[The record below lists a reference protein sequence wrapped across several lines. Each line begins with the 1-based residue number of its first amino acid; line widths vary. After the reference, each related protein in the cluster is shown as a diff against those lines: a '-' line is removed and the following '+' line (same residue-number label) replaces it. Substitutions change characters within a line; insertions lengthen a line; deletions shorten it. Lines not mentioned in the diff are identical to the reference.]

1 MFKKLQEKWGVT
13 PFQLLLVLV
22 TFAVGGSLS
31 GVIGTT
37 IMSQFTLNNKLI
49 YIPLYI
55 FVVTL
60 AWPICV
66 LAVSIFTGQFSF
78 FRKYLYK
85 IGVRL
90 KLVSPIKI
98 VETNKKQTQHIAI
111 FASGAGSNAL
121 KIIQHFQDNTEIKI
135 ALIVC
140 NKPNAGVLKIA
151 DDYHIPTLLIEKE
164 AFFKGNAYVPE
175 LKKHDINFIVLAGFL
190 WKVPDTLIKHFENK
204 IINIHPALLPKYG
217 GKGMYG
223 MNVHQ
228 AVIDNQETESGITI
242 HYVNNHYDE
251 GEMIFQAKC
260 LISQNDTPES
270 LAEKIH
276 QLEHKHFPL
285 VIEDLLKQR

>member
-190 WKVPDTLIKHFENK
+190 WIVPDTLIKHFENK